1 MYIELSP
8 LADIMITTTCIPH
21 PAPTRTVLAFLW
33 NFIRAAL
40 VRQQRAQ
47 ANLFGVL
54 VV

>member
-1 MYIELSP
+1 
-8 LADIMITTTCIPH
+8 MITTTCIPH